1 MKPFSALPQ
10 HYLSTTSEKSQRNAP
25 PTRTDSFSFALPHT
39 YIKGINIMRNIN
51 SIDQTVLTVFKR
63 ELECITALNIPPAV
77 VEYLAQRVS
86 EIEGPPSGLSDV

>member
-10 HYLSTTSEKSQRNAP
+10 HYLREISEKCP
-25 PTRTDSFSFALPHT
+25 PPRTDSFSFALPHT

>member
-10 HYLSTTSEKSQRNAP
+10 RNLREMP
-25 PTRTDSFSFALPHT
+25 PPRTDRLSFALPHT

>member
-1 MKPFSALPQ
+1 MKPFSA
-10 HYLSTTSEKSQRNAP
+10 LSTTSEKSQRNLREMPP

-63 ELECITALNIPPAV
+63 ELECITVLNIPPAV